1 MRIVIAGCGRVGS
14 DLALTLSD
22 EGHDVSII
30 DSRPGVFERL
40 GTTFNGT
47 MHEGLGYDVRML
59 REAGIEFAD
68 AFVAATDSDNAN
80 AMAVQ
85 VAKRVFGV
93 PKTIARLDDPAREEA
108 YRALDV
114 QFVAGAKLTSKVIH
128 EQIVREEFSYHVTFS
143 GGDVEVVEMV
153 IGSEGAGIQV
163 HELEISDDL
172 RVAAIHRGPGTVIP
186 DDDFVLA
193 EGDLVVAAARTGARR
208 KIKQYLAV
216 KGGRE

>member
-1 MRIVIAGCGRVGS
+1 
-14 DLALTLSD
+14 
-22 EGHDVSII
+22 
-30 DSRPGVFERL
+30 
-40 GTTFNGT
+40 
-47 MHEGLGYDVRML
+47 
-59 REAGIEFAD
+59 
-68 AFVAATDSDNAN
+68 
-80 AMAVQ
+80 MAVQ

-128 EQIVREEFSYHVTFS
+128 EQLVREEFSYHVTFS
-143 GGDVEVVEMV
+143 GGDVEVVEMI
-153 IGSEGAGIQV
+153 IGAEGAGIPV
-163 HELEISDDL
+163 HEFEISDDL
-172 RVAAIHRGPGTVIP
+172 RVAAIHRGSRTVIP
-186 DDDFVLA
+186 DDDFALA